1 MFVNRSDCEFIDNGE
16 APVFH
21 ADGLHEVE
29 LSGSDCWFLLFQYRR
44 NAGGVLFREPA
55 FWARLPTIAVGPA
68 IALTLHKTA
77 GSVVVPT
84 IRTIAEGFGMQ

>member
-1 MFVNRSDCEFIDNGE
+1 MFGSNTNCQFIDNTD
-16 APVFH
+16 APMLH

-55 FWARLPTIAVGPA
+55 FWARLPIVAVGPA

-77 GSVVVPT
+77 GSVVLPA
-84 IRTIAEGFGMQ
+84 IRGIAEGLGIH